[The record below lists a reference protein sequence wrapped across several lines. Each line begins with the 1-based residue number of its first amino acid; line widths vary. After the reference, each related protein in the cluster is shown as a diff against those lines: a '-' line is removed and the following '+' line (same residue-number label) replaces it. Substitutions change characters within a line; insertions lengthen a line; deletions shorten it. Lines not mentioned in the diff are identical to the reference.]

1 MKYCIMHVD
10 DRAKEFMDYNKNIL
24 QDFEYVEDIVFFNGN
39 KGNACDVLNY
49 KGIKQDVWSP
59 YDGRTFPPLPGELG
73 IWVST
78 INTLEYIVDNKID
91 SMLVLEDDI
100 KLQPDFVDNLKMH
113 LKELPESFDFLSL
126 YYFKEHNQVT
136 ELTDIGLK
144 YIHLSYNQYSAM
156 QATVYSYA
164 GAKKL
169 LKLIKRKGLEYT
181 NDCFIFR
188 QSLEKLV
195 NGYSIKGS
203 NDLFLL
209 HEYKNIKSLIDPNNE
224 RKTLDL

>member
-1 MKYCIMHVD
+1 MHVD
-10 DRAKEFMDYNKNIL
+10 DRAKDFMEYNKDIL
-24 QDFEYVEDIVFFNGN
+24 KDFECVEDVLFFNGN
-39 KGNACDVLNY
+39 KGSAWDILNH
-49 KGIKQDVWSP
+49 KGIKQDVWNP
-59 YDGRTFPPLPGELG
+59 YDGRTTPPLPGELG
-73 IWVST
+73 VWVST
-78 INTLEYIVDNKID
+78 INMLEYIVDNKID
-91 SMLVLEDDI
+91 SILVLEDDI
-100 KLQPDFVDNLKMH
+100 KLKPDFVDNLNMH
-113 LKELPESFDFLSL
+113 LKELPENFDFLSL
-126 YYFKEHNQVT
+126 YYFNGQNQIT

-195 NGYSIKGS
+195 DGYSIKGP
-203 NDLFLL
+203 NDLFLF
-209 HEYKNIKSLIDPNNE
+209 HKYKEIQSLIDPNNE
-224 RKTLDL
+224 RGTEDL